1 MNESNEYKI
10 WELSASKVHNESSP
24 TEKTELDELLK
35 HPENQ
40 KIYEDVNKL
49 HRKLPETEPLT
60 HSSASHSWQKIARYF
75 NHKKVKLY
83 LNITKYAAIII
94 LAVGIGTLLQVNWKP
109 EPESTPVYTEVFVP
123 LGQMSELTLSDG
135 THVWLNSG
143 TTLRYASNFGEDARK
158 VELTGEAFFKVKKD
172 EVPFRVQIKNN
183 EVEVLG
189 TTFAAESYSDEDF
202 CRVTLV
208 EGSVQLN
215 DSKGRTLKEI
225 TPNQQVTLPDNPR
238 KTIKTAEVNTTFY
251 ESWINGE
258 IKFDDE
264 RLADVARRM
273 ERWYNVEIQFTSDE
287 ASNVRFTGT
296 VLKNKPI
303 DQSMKAI
310 CVLLSLEAEFVS
322 NLDTKDVITISKK

>member
-1 MNESNEYKI
+1 MYESNQDKI
-10 WELSASKVHNESSP
+10 WELSASKVHNEAGDNDN
-24 TEKTELDELLK
+24 TELEELLK
-35 HPENQ
+35 HPENR
-40 KIYEDVNKL
+40 KIYNDVNNF
-49 HRKLPETEPLT
+49 HQELPETELLAQ
-60 HSSASHSWQKIARYF
+60 SSASRSWQRITRYF
-75 NHKKVKLY
+75 NNKKVKLY

-94 LAVGIGTLLQVNWKP
+94 LAIGIGTLLQVNWKP
-109 EPESTPVYTEVFVP
+109 VPEIPPVYTEVFVP

-143 TTLRYASNFGEDARK
+143 TTLRYANNFGEDAREL
-158 VELTGEAFFKVKKD
+158 ELTGEAFFKVTKN
-172 EVPFRVQIKNN
+172 EIPFKVQIKNN

-189 TTFAAESYSDEDF
+189 TTFAAEAYKDEDF
-202 CRVTLV
+202 SRVTLV

-215 DSKGRTLKEI
+215 DFKGRTLKQI
-225 TPNQQVTLPDNPR
+225 SPNQQVTLPDDSR

-264 RLADVARRM
+264 KLADVARRM
-273 ERWYNVEIQFTSDE
+273 ERWYNVEIRFASEE
-287 ASNVRFTGT
+287 AANVKFTGT

-310 CVLLSLEAEFVS
+310 CVLLRLEAEFIS